1 MINPMNQPVPAPGSA
16 TGRTTWAKPAVRR
29 VVLLVPGSI
38 RSRVHLGLLSL
49 YRSLRSQPT
58 PPVVA
63 VGWPLEVQYR
73 TVSRNNYLC
82 DLPVSLLQHTDL
94 VMTWVETLR
103 IHNDR
108 GAQAARHHL
117 AEWFSATAPTTV
129 ADVMDLAATTPYL
142 AGDPATATFPWSD
155 RSPWQVREDRRGC
168 MTTEAGENGV
178 ASWDLADGWR
188 SFGPASDRLLDLELG
203 RLTRTY
209 DSISRNGFDQSHGTL
224 LGRVF
229 QRDDDIVVMPFH
241 GWHRIA
247 ALLTL
252 GADTLPMRFSRQEPV
267 VRRSD
272 AAWWPNVVNG
282 LFTVDQA
289 RHVFDRHFLVMSLD
303 AECYR
308 DLGPIHTY

>member
-1 MINPMNQPVPAPGSA
+1 MISPMNQPVPARGSVIW
-16 TGRTTWAKPAVRR
+16 RTTWAKHALRR
-29 VVLLVPGSI
+29 AALLVPGSI
-38 RSRVHLGLLSL
+38 RSRVRLGLLSL
-49 YRSLRSQPT
+49 YRQLGLQPT

-63 VGWPLEVQYR
+63 VDSPLEVQYR
-73 TVSRNNYLC
+73 TVSRNHYLC
-82 DLPVSLLQHTDL
+82 DVPVSSLQHTDL

-103 IHNDR
+103 IHNDH

-117 AEWFSATAPTTV
+117 ADWFSATAPATV
-129 ADVMDLAATTPYL
+129 GDVLGLPATTPYL
-142 AGDPATATFPWSD
+142 AGDPVTATFPWSD
-155 RSPWQVREDRRGC
+155 RSPHEVLQDRHIC
-168 MTTEAGENGV
+168 MTTEAAENGLS
-178 ASWDLADGWR
+178 SWDLADGWR
-188 SFGPASDRLLDLELG
+188 SFGPATDRLVDLELN

-229 QRDDDIVVMPFH
+229 QRDDDIVIMPFH

-247 ALLTL
+247 CLLTL
-252 GADTLPMRFSRQEPV
+252 GAHTLPMRFSRQEPV

-303 AECYR
+303 AESYR
-308 DLGPIHTY
+308 DIGPIHTY